1 MTKLL
6 EIIPNYHIYLLK
18 AIIIITHTG
27 DEFSKLSN
35 LVIYKCN
42 IPFELVIKNYCQKK
56 ALYLNW
62 NMNLIFLILQCGI
75 SQEYPKERLN
85 ARYVILR
92 KEKA

>member
-56 ALYLNW
+56 AICKLEYELNIPNTTVW
-62 NMNLIFLILQCGI
+62 NIPGI
-75 SQEYPKERLN
+75 SEGTS
-85 ARYVILR
+85 
-92 KEKA
+92 

>member
-56 ALYLNW
+56 AICKLEYELNITKTTVW
-62 NMNLIFLILQCGI
+62 NIPGI
-75 SQEYPKERLN
+75 SEGTS
-85 ARYVILR
+85 
-92 KEKA
+92 